1 MFRANQQTRV
11 ESMPRKSGVPP
22 ELQARGIRFPP
33 DVDAALI
40 KLAEME
46 DRQITWEVIQLV
58 KEGLRARKLLK

>member
-1 MFRANQQTRV
+1 
-11 ESMPRKSGVPP
+11 MPRKSGTPP
-22 ELQARGIRFPP
+22 KLQPRGIRFPP
-33 DVDAALI
+33 DVDAALV